1 MQYSTVCSP
10 QRVLRYLHSFH
21 GRGRP
26 LLGPRALPSAA
37 LQPLIEREGE
47 GEGRGG
53 EREGREGGEE
63 GRREGREG
71 REGGGGGGREG
82 GTRDDGNKRR
92 WSVRCEGMYV

>member
-1 MQYSTVCSP
+1 MQYSSACSP

-37 LQPLIEREGE
+37 LRPLIDREGE

-53 EREGREGGEE
+53 EREGKEGGEE

-71 REGGGGGGREG
+71 RGGGGREG
-82 GTRDDGNKRR
+82 GTRDG
-92 WSVRCEGMYV
+92 V